1 VRKLPVFV
9 PEPSA
14 PSTRRA
20 MAARRVRCSVD
31 ECTSQAMRLAGFARH
46 AVNRFIADRCLTGA
60 SALSYAT
67 IVSLVPLTAVV
78 LAIFSGFPIFGDARE
93 RFLGIL
99 LDNFVPEVGQEAA
112 VWFKHVATNAA
123 QTTVVGGIALV
134 VTSILLL
141 ATIEKE
147 LHVIWRVTAP
157 RPWPQRVL
165 AYWTVLTLG
174 PILLGVGLSL
184 SGYLNSIAHAIG
196 VDAELFERASG
207 AWIAGFSG
215 LVPFVIEA
223 AAFTLL
229 YCLIPNCAALLEGL
243 KLAFALFVSR
253 LSSYNAVYGALA
265 GIPIV
270 LSWMYIFWGVVL
282 FGAEIA
288 ARAPMPLRPAHPRV
302 GGGLSMSNDAVMSAP
317 ATDDRP
323 GVVGREMAGGA
334 EARR

>member
-1 VRKLPVFV
+1 MPGG
-9 PEPSA
+9 
-14 PSTRRA
+14 
-20 MAARRVRCSVD
+20 RVRRSVVD
-31 ECTSQAMRLAGFARH
+31 CTSHAMRLALFARH

-112 VWFKHVATNAA
+112 AWFKHVATVAA

-141 ATIEKE
+141 ATIEEE
-147 LHVIWRVTAP
+147 LRVIWRLTTP
-157 RPWPQRVL
+157 RSWPKRIL

-184 SGYLNSIAHAIG
+184 SGYLNSIAHAVG
-196 VDAELFERASG
+196 VDPELLEWASG
-207 AWIAGFSG
+207 VWIARFSG
-215 LVPFVIEA
+215 LVPFVLETT
-223 AAFTLL
+223 AFTLL
-229 YCLIPNCAALLEGL
+229 YCLIPNCVVRPRDGLAGALAAAALLEGL

-270 LSWMYIFWGVVL
+270 LTWMYVFWAVVL

-288 ARAPMPLRPAHPRV
+288 AGLAQRWGDEGEAPPFGARHL
-302 GGGLSMSNDAVMSAP
+302 GQSAGAAWTSP
-317 ATDDRP
+317 PSSRDRTI
-323 GVVGREMAGGA
+323 VDEQ
-334 EARR
+334 